1 MAAVTLAPPVDPK
14 VFDLAMAL
22 RCTGGRPALLREML
36 QRFAEAHADTVN
48 TLIKQAID
56 PARHAEAIREA
67 HTLKGLAG
75 MLGLPAVAAAAAQV
89 EKRLRL
95 KEEAPPLSRSDLPL
109 VDLGQALRAALQAVP
124 EITAHLKD

>member
-1 MAAVTLAPPVDPK
+1 MEEIEID
-14 VFDLAMAL
+14 
-22 RCTGGRPALLREML
+22 REALLSAFL
-36 QRFAEAHADTVN
+36 AESEEIMGRLEHGLVALEASPGDEELLHAVF
-48 TLIKQAID
+48 
-56 PARHAEAIREA
+56 REA

-75 MLGLPAVAAAAAQV
+75 MLGLPAVAAAAALV

-95 KEEAPPLSRSDLPL
+95 KEDAPPLARNELPL

>member
-1 MAAVTLAPPVDPK
+1 
-14 VFDLAMAL
+14 
-22 RCTGGRPALLREML
+22 ML

-56 PARHAEAIREA
+56 PARHAEAVREA

>member
-1 MAAVTLAPPVDPK
+1 
-14 VFDLAMAL
+14 
-22 RCTGGRPALLREML
+22 
-36 QRFAEAHADTVN
+36 
-48 TLIKQAID
+48 
-56 PARHAEAIREA
+56 
-67 HTLKGLAG
+67 

-95 KEEAPPLSRSDLPL
+95 KEEAPPLSRNDLPL